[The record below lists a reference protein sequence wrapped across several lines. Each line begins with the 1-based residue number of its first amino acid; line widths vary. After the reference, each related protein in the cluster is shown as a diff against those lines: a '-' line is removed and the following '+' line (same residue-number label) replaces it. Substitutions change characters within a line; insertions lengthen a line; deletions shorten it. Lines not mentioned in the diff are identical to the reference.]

1 MKAKVIYIIVK
12 KYLCLFLITLLLN
25 PLLSALN
32 ADDIIDIEERE
43 KELQREAELGNT
55 DAQFL
60 LGRLAI
66 EGKTPPDHSLAVY
79 WFRIAA
85 ESNHIQAQ
93 EMLGAHFF
101 SGLGVPANSEEAY
114 NWWYKAAILGSEKA
128 QASLGVLYALGT
140 GVKKDMIESYKWLT
154 IAAIHG
160 NQEAQIQRDEAIA
173 LQMTADDI
181 REAQKRINETLKIIK
196 K

>member
-1 MKAKVIYIIVK
+1 MLK
-12 KYLCLFLITLLLN
+12 KYLHLILIIFFFNSLIV
-25 PLLSALN
+25 ALG
-32 ADDIIDIEERE
+32 AEDIINLEERE
-43 KELQREAELGNT
+43 KELQREAELGDTN
-55 DAQFL
+55 AQFM
-60 LGRLAI
+60 LGRLAL

-101 SGLGVPANSEEAY
+101 SGLGVPANPEQAY
-114 NWWYKAAILGSEKA
+114 NWWHKAALQGSEKA
-128 QASLGVLYALGT
+128 QASLGVLYALGS
-140 GVKKDMIESYKWLT
+140 GVQKDMIESYKWLT
-154 IAAIHG
+154 IAAING
-160 NQEAQIQRDEAIA
+160 NQEAQIQRDESIS
-173 LQMTADDI
+173 LQMTADEI